1 MVLNYFITLQSKSN
15 QTKNY
20 MKKKLF
26 LIGALVLTIAGVQ
39 AKVKLPHILCDNMV
53 LQQQTDARL
62 WGWAKAGKAVKV
74 TTSWNGKTV
83 QCNADKAG
91 KWLVKVQTPAA
102 SYTPYSIT
110 FDDGDGQVVLQNV
123 LVGEV
128 WVCAGQSN
136 MEMPLKGFGQCP
148 VENFNHHVLEA
159 QNPNGVRS
167 VKIPSIMR
175 MTPQED
181 ADCAWRECTPQNVVD
196 FSATGYF
203 FARLVNKTLNIPVG
217 LIEANKGGSRVESW
231 LTKEN
236 LEKYTNEP
244 TDTMGIVNF
253 KKEWDYHRALVWGN
267 GTFNPILNY
276 TIKGILFYQGCSNVG
291 DPGNQYSERL
301 KLLVEQWRQQFGQ
314 GDIPFYFVQIAPYE
328 SGNIMGTWNALLQ
341 EQQFRASQII
351 PNSGIVC
358 TNDCVYPYELT
369 QIHPTQKQKVG
380 ERLAFLAL
388 NKTYGMQSVICQSPS
403 YKEMTVKNDT
413 IFLHFNDEFGGL
425 NRFEDINGFE
435 VAGADRVF
443 HPAKAQHYWKPGGGK
458 WDEAL
463 MVVSPE
469 VKEPVA
475 VRYCFR
481 NFLLGNLGN
490 MGGLPLF
497 PFRTDNWE

>member
-1 MVLNYFITLQSKSN
+1 MYRR
-15 QTKNY
+15 
-20 MKKKLF
+20 F
-26 LIGALVLTIAGVQ
+26 LLMTALAALAVGGQ
-39 AKVKLPHILCDNMV
+39 AKVRLPHIICDNMV
-53 LQQQTDARL
+53 IQQQTDARL
-62 WGWAKAGKAVKV
+62 WGWAKAGREVSV
-74 TTSWNGKTV
+74 TTSWNRQTV
-83 QCNADKAG
+83 KAKADSNG
-91 KWLVKVQTPAA
+91 KWLVKVSTPVA

-110 FDDGDGQVVLQNV
+110 FDDGDGAITINNV
-123 LVGEV
+123 LAGEV

-136 MEMPLKGFGQCP
+136 MEMPVKGFGQCP
-148 VENFNHHVLEA
+148 VENFNQFVLEA
-159 QNPNGVRS
+159 QNPHAVRS

-181 ADCAWRECTPQNVVD
+181 ADCAWKVQSPQNVID

-203 FARLVNKTLNIPVG
+203 FARLVNKILDIPVG

-236 LEKYTNEP
+236 LERYTNEP

-276 TIKGILFYQGCSNVG
+276 TVKGILFYQGCSNVG

-301 KLLVEQWRQQFGQ
+301 KLLVEQWRSQFGL
-314 GDIPFYFVQIAPYE
+314 GEIPFYFVQIAPFRYDDDNQAI
-328 SGNIMGTWNALLQ
+328 SGALLR

-351 PNSGIVC
+351 PNSGLVC
-358 TNDCVYPYELT
+358 TNDCVYPYEST

-388 NKTYGMQSVICQSPS
+388 NRTYGMPSIICQSPS

-413 IFLHFNDEFGGL
+413 VFLHFNDEFGGL
-425 NRFEDINGFE
+425 SRFEDIEGFE

-443 HPAKAQHYWKPGGGK
+443 HKAKAQHYWIPGGGK

-463 MVVSPE
+463 IVVCPE
-469 VKEPVA
+469 VKQPVA

-481 NFLLGNLGN
+481 NFQLGNLGN

-497 PFRTDNWE
+497 PFRTDDW